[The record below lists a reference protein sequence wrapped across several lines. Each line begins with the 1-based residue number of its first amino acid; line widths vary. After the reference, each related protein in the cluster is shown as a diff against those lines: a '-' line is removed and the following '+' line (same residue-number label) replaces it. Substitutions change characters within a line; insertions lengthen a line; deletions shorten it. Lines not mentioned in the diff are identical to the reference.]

1 MDLIKISHFLP
12 YSARVLAASI
22 WGCYLRWWRY
32 SSETE
37 RLVEEAIERETWSSD
52 RWKTWQEERLGYI
65 LHRAA
70 TKVPYYREY
79 WLSRRRKGDMKSWR
93 HLENWP
99 IIHKNVI
106 KENPQAF
113 LADDCHI
120 HKMYRAHTSGTTGK
134 PLSIW
139 MARKTVQSWYALFEA
154 RSRIWNGVSR
164 DNRWAILGGQT
175 IIPFSQN
182 RAPFWIWNSGLRQL
196 YMSSYHL
203 APSNISSY
211 VNAINRFNI
220 TYLFGYASSLY
231 SLAHIAMEKDIEV
244 PKLQVVISNAE
255 PLFEHQREWIVDV
268 FRCPVRDTYGMVEV
282 VCGASE
288 CQEGTMHT
296 WPEAGILEIMTDEG
310 DEPVQQGQPGRFI
323 CTGLLNSDMPLVRY
337 EIGDRGALSDNK
349 KKCSCGRTLPTLQ
362 KIEGRLDD
370 VIFTPDGRR
379 IGRLDPVF
387 KADLC
392 IQEAQIIQEN
402 MDRIRV
408 LIVPASGYSNHDEK
422 TIVKRLRQRIG
433 DVEIVLE
440 TVDQIPRSANGKFRA
455 VISNV
460 SNSTPI
466 NQ

>member
-1 MDLIKISHFLP
+1 
-12 YSARVLAASI
+12 
-22 WGCYLRWWRY
+22 
-32 SSETE
+32 
-37 RLVEEAIERETWSSD
+37 VEEAIERETWSSD

-79 WLSRRRKGDMKSWR
+79 WLSRRRKGDMKSWK

-99 IIHKNVI
+99 VIQKNVI

-120 HKMYRAHTSGTTGK
+120 SKMYHAHTSGTTGK

-164 DNRWAILGGQT
+164 DDRWAILGGQMV
-175 IIPFSQN
+175 IPFNQN

-211 VNAINRFNI
+211 VEAINRFNI

-231 SLAHIAMEKDIEV
+231 SLAQIAMEKGIEV
-244 PKLQVVISNAE
+244 PKLHVVISNAE
-255 PLFEHQREWIVDV
+255 PLFEYQRECIADV
-268 FRCPVRDTYGMVEV
+268 FCCSVRDSYGMVEV

-288 CQEGTMHT
+288 CPEGTMHT

-310 DEPVQQGQPGRFI
+310 DEPVQQGRTGRFI
-323 CTGLLNSDMPLVRY
+323 CTGLLNPDMPLIRY
-337 EIGDRGALSDNK
+337 EIGDRGALSDDK
-349 KKCSCGRTLPTLQ
+349 KKCSCGRTLPILQ

-370 VIFTPDGRR
+370 IIFTADGRR

-402 MDRIRV
+402 MNHIRV
-408 LIVPASGYSNHDEK
+408 LIIPGSGYSNHDEK
-422 TIVKRLRQRIG
+422 TIVSRLSQRVG
-433 DVEIVLE
+433 DVNIVLE

-460 SNSTPI
+460 LNSKPI
-466 NQ
+466 D